1 MSSLLEIRYP
11 QRNFI
16 AITAATN
23 TSVTALAMITGQI
36 DSIQPYVNQQAIPAE
51 STAYMPIEISPV
63 ERDRQT
69 FMTCG
74 K

>member
-1 MSSLLEIRYP
+1 
-11 QRNFI
+11 
-16 AITAATN
+16 
-23 TSVTALAMITGQI
+23 MITGQI
-36 DSIQPYVNQQAIPAE
+36 DSIQPYANQQVIPAE

>member
-1 MSSLLEIRYP
+1 MSSLPEICYP
-11 QRNFI
+11 QRSFI

-23 TSVTALAMITGQI
+23 NSVTALAMITGQI
-36 DSIQPYVNQQAIPAE
+36 DSIQPYANQQVIPAE

-63 ERDRQT
+63 ERERQT
-69 FMTCG
+69 FITCG